1 VDSTNDRGMAMRP
14 LEVLGISDSEELV
27 YRALVERHKAC
38 STRIA
43 VDLGIDEQEA
53 GDWLEH
59 LETLGLATYMPETP
73 KVYIA
78 VDPELAIDA
87 LIKQRQRALEQARN
101 SIPALMKSFSHT
113 SDADG
118 EQPILELITNRAYLG
133 AVLDQMYKSL
143 RSEILLFQKAPILVP
158 AARTSNML
166 PVGGQVRSI
175 SDKTFLDSSDGLAN
189 LLEDMAL
196 GEQARTVPALP
207 FKMMIVDRRTAVMT
221 LDGQSP
227 ETASTLL
234 IRRGALVE
242 ALCQLFEFVWE
253 KATPVFAVPD
263 GKVESGSQFGEHWM
277 ESTEALIPL
286 MAAGLNDK
294 AITQEL
300 QISASTL
307 NRRVG
312 DLMRMLGARTRF
324 QLGVHL
330 AQKFAMSSQQSS

>member
-1 VDSTNDRGMAMRP
+1 MDSTNDRDVDIRP
-14 LEVLGISDSEELV
+14 LELLGITDNEELV
-27 YRALVERHKAC
+27 YRALLERHKAC

-43 VDLGIDEQEA
+43 ADLGIGEEEA
-53 GDWLEH
+53 GEWLEH
-59 LETLGLATYMPETP
+59 LETMGLATHMPETP
-73 KVYIA
+73 KVYVA
-78 VDPELAIDA
+78 VEPELAIDA
-87 LIKQRQRALEQARN
+87 LIKQRQRALEQARA
-101 SIPALMKSFSHT
+101 SVPMLMKSFSRA
-113 SDADG
+113 SAEEG

-133 AVLDQMYKSL
+133 AVLDQMYKSF

-158 AARTSNML
+158 AVRMDNML
-166 PVGGQVRSI
+166 PLGGQVRSI
-175 SDKTFLDSSDGLAN
+175 SDKSVVESSDTLAN
-189 LLEDMAL
+189 LLEDVAL
-196 GEQARTVPALP
+196 GEQARTVPSLP

-227 ETASTLL
+227 EAASTLL

-253 KATPVFAVPD
+253 KAAPVFSVRD
-263 GKVESGSQFGEHWM
+263 GKVEPSPQFGEHWM
-277 ESTEALIPL
+277 ESTKALIPL

-300 QISASTL
+300 HISASTL
-307 NRRVG
+307 NRRVA

-330 AQKFAMSSQQSS
+330 AQTVVKSSQEPS